1 MKNWDNALSQIMIR
15 EQKALCALDEVEQ
28 EIDQIKSKKFWR
40 WNSSL
45 FQAEKEDRISQLKG
59 DRSRLLRYLD
69 PIQKERIFLQMVVNI
84 SNLIGS

>member
-1 MKNWDNALSQIMIR
+1 MKNWDNALSQIMIH

-28 EIDQIKSKKFWR
+28 EIDETKCKTTWR

-45 FQAEKEDRISQLKG
+45 FQAEKEDRISQLMD